1 MPQTANE
8 TVVYSLSDGVAHVEI
23 DRAEKLNSLT
33 REVFEDLVEA
43 GLAIRESTEVKAVV
57 LSGRGRAFSAGLD
70 FTEMARIAKSGAA
83 TRSAAEEEGT
93 GPASEDEEARSARE
107 EEGAASTSEARDGAA
122 GTAESGDPRDSGDS
136 GDSLATVVQV
146 GTRLGSARALAQK
159 AVHIWS
165 LVEVPVIAAVRGAAL
180 GGGFQI
186 ALGADMRV
194 AAPDVKLSLMELKWG
209 IIPDMCGTQLL
220 PRLVGPAQAKKL
232 IVTADTIGADE
243 AFRIGLVDEVAED
256 PIVRALELAAQIAG
270 QSRSA
275 LVWAKRLVD
284 LSYDSDLSSGLD
296 AEQEALA
303 SLLGTEEQQQV
314 VAERLAAMKARAK
327 G

>member
-1 MPQTANE
+1 MSETTNS
-8 TVVYSLSDGVAHVEI
+8 TVVYAITDGVAHVEI
-23 DRAEKLNSLT
+23 DRADKLNSLT

-43 GLAIRESTEVKAVV
+43 GLALKDSSEVKAVV

-70 FTEMARIAKSGAA
+70 FTEMARIAEAGAA
-83 TRSAAEEEGT
+83 TRSSAEEAAERDAGE
-93 GPASEDEEARSARE
+93 S
-107 EEGAASTSEARDGAA
+107 GAADSVA
-122 GTAESGDPRDSGDS
+122 TAVDIGE
-136 GDSLATVVQV
+136 
-146 GTRLGSARALAQK
+146 RLGSARALAQK
-159 AVHIWS
+159 AVHVWS

-180 GGGFQI
+180 GGGLQI

-194 AAPDVKLSLMELKWG
+194 AGPDAKLSLMELNWG

-232 IVTADTIGADE
+232 IVTADTIGAEE
-243 AFRIGLVDEVAED
+243 ALRIGLVEEVVED
-256 PIVRALELAAQIAG
+256 PLARALELAGQIAG

-284 LSYDSDLSSGLD
+284 LSYDSDFSIGLD

-303 SLLGTEEQQQV
+303 ALLGTDEQKQV
-314 VAERLAAMKARAK
+314 VATRLAAMKARAK

>member
-8 TVVYSLSDGVAHVEI
+8 TVVFTITDGVAHVEI
-23 DRAEKLNSLT
+23 DRADKLNSLT

-43 GLAIRESTEVKAVV
+43 GLAIRDSTEVKAAV

-83 TRSAAEEEGT
+83 TRSTTEEEAET
-93 GPASEDEEARSARE
+93 GSGAQSADSVA
-107 EEGAASTSEARDGAA
+107 GAVE
-122 GTAESGDPRDSGDS
+122 
-136 GDSLATVVQV
+136 V

-165 LVEVPVIAAVRGAAL
+165 LVEVPVIAAIRGAAL

-194 AAPDVKLSLMELKWG
+194 AAPDAKLSLMELKWG

-243 AFRIGLVDEVAED
+243 ALRIGLVDEVIDD
-256 PIVRALELAAQIAG
+256 PVARALELAAQIAG

-284 LSYDSDLSSGLD
+284 LSYESELSVGLD

-303 SLLGTEEQQQV
+303 ELLGTEEQQQV

>member
-1 MPQTANE
+1 MSETTNS
-8 TVVYSLSDGVAHVEI
+8 TVVCSIADGVAHVEI
-23 DRAEKLNSLT
+23 DRADKLNSLT

-43 GLAIRESTEVKAVV
+43 GLALKDSSEVKAVV

-70 FTEMARIAKSGAA
+70 FTELARIAEAGAA
-83 TRSAAEEEGT
+83 TRSSAEEAAAEK
-93 GPASEDEEARSARE
+93 
-107 EEGAASTSEARDGAA
+107 AA
-122 GTAESGDPRDSGDS
+122 GESGGADSVASAVDIGE
-136 GDSLATVVQV
+136 
-146 GTRLGSARALAQK
+146 RLGSARALAQK
-159 AVHIWS
+159 AVHVWS

-180 GGGFQI
+180 GGGLQI

-194 AAPDVKLSLMELKWG
+194 AGPDAKLSLMELSWG

-232 IVTADTIGADE
+232 IVTADTVGAEE
-243 AFRIGLVDEVAED
+243 ALRIGLVEEVAED
-256 PIVRALELAAQIAG
+256 PLARALELAGQIAG

-284 LSYDSDLSSGLD
+284 LSYDSDLSTGLD

-303 SLLGTEEQQQV
+303 ALLGTDEQKQV
-314 VAERLAAMKARAK
+314 VATRLAAMKARAK
-327 G
+327 H

>member
-1 MPQTANE
+1 MSETTNS
-8 TVVYSLSDGVAHVEI
+8 TVVYAITDGVAHVEI
-23 DRAEKLNSLT
+23 DRADKLNSLT

-43 GLAIRESTEVKAVV
+43 GLALKDSSEVKAVV

-70 FTEMARIAKSGAA
+70 FTEMARIAGAGAA
-83 TRSAAEEEGT
+83 TRSSAEEVAEQAEAAAERNAGE
-93 GPASEDEEARSARE
+93 
-107 EEGAASTSEARDGAA
+107 SEAADSVA
-122 GTAESGDPRDSGDS
+122 TAVDIGE
-136 GDSLATVVQV
+136 
-146 GTRLGSARALAQK
+146 RLGSARALAQK
-159 AVHIWS
+159 AVHVWS
-165 LVEVPVIAAVRGAAL
+165 LVEVPVIAAVRGPAL
-180 GGGFQI
+180 GGGLQI

-194 AAPDVKLSLMELKWG
+194 AGPDAKLSLMELNWG

-232 IVTADTIGADE
+232 IVTADTIGAEE
-243 AFRIGLVDEVAED
+243 ALRIGLVEEVVED
-256 PIVRALELAAQIAG
+256 PLARALELAGQIAG

-284 LSYDSDLSSGLD
+284 LSYDSDFSTGLD

-303 SLLGTEEQQQV
+303 ALLGTDEQKQV
-314 VAERLAAMKARAK
+314 VATRLAAMRARAK

>member
-1 MPQTANE
+1 MSETTNS
-8 TVVYSLSDGVAHVEI
+8 TVVYAITDGVAHVEI
-23 DRAEKLNSLT
+23 DRADKLNSLT

-43 GLAIRESTEVKAVV
+43 GLALKDSSEVRAVV

-70 FTEMARIAKSGAA
+70 FTEMARIAGAGAA
-83 TRSAAEEEGT
+83 TRSSAEEAAEQ
-93 GPASEDEEARSARE
+93 AEAAAERNAGE
-107 EEGAASTSEARDGAA
+107 PGAADSVA
-122 GTAESGDPRDSGDS
+122 TAVDIGE
-136 GDSLATVVQV
+136 
-146 GTRLGSARALAQK
+146 RLGSARALAQK
-159 AVHIWS
+159 AVHVWS
-165 LVEVPVIAAVRGAAL
+165 LVEVPVIAAVRGPAL
-180 GGGFQI
+180 GGGLQI

-194 AAPDVKLSLMELKWG
+194 AGPDAKLSLMELNWG

-232 IVTADTIGADE
+232 IVTADTIGAEE
-243 AFRIGLVDEVAED
+243 ALRIGLVEEVVED
-256 PIVRALELAAQIAG
+256 PLGRALELAGQIAG

-284 LSYDSDLSSGLD
+284 LSYDSDFSTGLD

-303 SLLGTEEQQQV
+303 ALLGTDEQKQV
-314 VAERLAAMKARAK
+314 VATRLAAMRARAK

>member
-1 MPQTANE
+1 MPETTNS
-8 TVVYSLSDGVAHVEI
+8 TVVCSITDGIAHVEI
-23 DRAEKLNSLT
+23 DRADKLNSLT

-43 GLAIRESTEVKAVV
+43 GLALKDSSEVKAVV

-70 FTEMARIAKSGAA
+70 FTELARIAEAGAA
-83 TRSAAEEEGT
+83 TRSTSEEEAET
-93 GPASEDEEARSARE
+93 GSGAKSADSVAS
-107 EEGAASTSEARDGAA
+107 
-122 GTAESGDPRDSGDS
+122 
-136 GDSLATVVQV
+136 VVEV

-159 AVHIWS
+159 AVHVWS

-180 GGGFQI
+180 GGGLQI

-194 AAPDVKLSLMELKWG
+194 AGPDAKLSLMELNWG

-232 IVTADTIGADE
+232 IVTADTIGAEE
-243 AFRIGLVDEVAED
+243 ALRIGLVEEVVED
-256 PIVRALELAAQIAG
+256 PIARALELAGQIAG
-270 QSRSA
+270 KSRSS

-284 LSYDSDLSSGLD
+284 LSYESDLSAGFD

-303 SLLGTEEQQQV
+303 QLLGTDEQKQV
-314 VAERLAAMKARAK
+314 VAERLAMMKARAK

>member
-1 MPQTANE
+1 MSETTNS
-8 TVVYSLSDGVAHVEI
+8 TVVYAITDGVAHVEI
-23 DRAEKLNSLT
+23 DRSDKLNSLT

-43 GLAIRESTEVKAVV
+43 GLALKDSSEVRAVV

-70 FTEMARIAKSGAA
+70 FTEMARIAGAGAA
-83 TRSAAEEEGT
+83 TRSSAEEAAEQV
-93 GPASEDEEARSARE
+93 EEAAERNAGE
-107 EEGAASTSEARDGAA
+107 PEAADSVA
-122 GTAESGDPRDSGDS
+122 TAVDIGE
-136 GDSLATVVQV
+136 
-146 GTRLGSARALAQK
+146 RLGSARALAQK
-159 AVHIWS
+159 AVHVWS
-165 LVEVPVIAAVRGAAL
+165 LVEVPVIAAVRGPAL
-180 GGGFQI
+180 GGGLQI

-194 AAPDVKLSLMELKWG
+194 AGPDAKLSLMELNWG

-232 IVTADTIGADE
+232 IVTADTIGAEE
-243 AFRIGLVDEVAED
+243 ALRIGLVEEVVED
-256 PIVRALELAAQIAG
+256 PLGRALELAGQIAG

-284 LSYDSDLSSGLD
+284 LSYDSDFSTGLD

-303 SLLGTEEQQQV
+303 ALLGTDEQKQV
-314 VAERLAAMKARAK
+314 VATRLAAMRARAK

>member
-1 MPQTANE
+1 MSETANS
-8 TVVYSLSDGVAHVEI
+8 TVVYAITDGVAHVEI
-23 DRAEKLNSLT
+23 DRADKLNSLT

-43 GLAIRESTEVKAVV
+43 GLALKESSEVKAVV

-70 FTEMARIAKSGAA
+70 FTEMARIAEAGAA
-83 TRSAAEEEGT
+83 TRSSAEEAAEQAAGAGE
-93 GPASEDEEARSARE
+93 S
-107 EEGAASTSEARDGAA
+107 GAA
-122 GTAESGDPRDSGDS
+122 DSV
-136 GDSLATVVQV
+136 ATVVDI
-146 GTRLGSARALAQK
+146 GERLGSARALAQK
-159 AVHIWS
+159 AVHVWS

-180 GGGFQI
+180 GGGLQI

-194 AAPDVKLSLMELKWG
+194 AGPDAKLSLMELNWG

-232 IVTADTIGADE
+232 IVTADAIGAEE
-243 AFRIGLVDEVAED
+243 ALRIGLVEEVVED
-256 PIVRALELAAQIAG
+256 PLARALELAGQIAG
-270 QSRSA
+270 QSRAA

-284 LSYDSDLSSGLD
+284 LSYDSDFSTGLD

-303 SLLGTEEQQQV
+303 ALLGTDEQKQV
-314 VAERLAAMKARAK
+314 VATRLAAMKARAK

>member
-1 MPQTANE
+1 MPETTHS
-8 TVVYSLSDGVAHVEI
+8 TVVYSITDGIAHVEI
-23 DRAEKLNSLT
+23 NRADKLNSLT

-43 GLAIRESTEVKAVV
+43 GLALKDSSEVKAVV

-70 FTEMARIAKSGAA
+70 FTELARIAEAGAA
-83 TRSAAEEEGT
+83 TRSTSEEEAET
-93 GPASEDEEARSARE
+93 GSGAKSADSVAS
-107 EEGAASTSEARDGAA
+107 
-122 GTAESGDPRDSGDS
+122 
-136 GDSLATVVQV
+136 VVEV

-159 AVHIWS
+159 AVHVWS

-180 GGGFQI
+180 GGGLQI

-194 AAPDVKLSLMELKWG
+194 VGPDVKLSVMETNWG

-232 IVTADTIGADE
+232 IVTADTIGAEE
-243 AFRIGLVDEVAED
+243 ALRIGLVEEVVED
-256 PIVRALELAAQIAG
+256 PIARALELAGQIAG
-270 QSRSA
+270 KSRSS

-284 LSYDSDLSSGLD
+284 LSYESDLSAGFD

-303 SLLGTEEQQQV
+303 QLLGTDEQKQV
-314 VAERLAAMKARAK
+314 VAERLAMMKARAK

>member
-1 MPQTANE
+1 MPETTNS
-8 TVVYSLSDGVAHVEI
+8 TVVCSIADGIAHVEI
-23 DRAEKLNSLT
+23 DRADKLNSLT

-43 GLAIRESTEVKAVV
+43 GLGLKESIEVKAVV

-70 FTEMARIAKSGAA
+70 FTELARIAEAGAA
-83 TRSAAEEEGT
+83 TRSSAEEAAAEK
-93 GPASEDEEARSARE
+93 
-107 EEGAASTSEARDGAA
+107 AA
-122 GTAESGDPRDSGDS
+122 GESGGADSVASAVDIGE
-136 GDSLATVVQV
+136 
-146 GTRLGSARALAQK
+146 RLGSARALAQK
-159 AVHIWS
+159 AVHVWS

-180 GGGFQI
+180 GGGLQI

-194 AAPDVKLSLMELKWG
+194 AGPDAKLSLMELNWG

-232 IVTADTIGADE
+232 IVTADTVGAEE
-243 AFRIGLVDEVAED
+243 ALRIGLVEEVAED
-256 PIVRALELAAQIAG
+256 PLARALELAGQIAG

-284 LSYDSDLSSGLD
+284 LSYDSDLSTGLD

-303 SLLGTEEQQQV
+303 ALLGTDEQKQV
-314 VAERLAAMKARAK
+314 VATRLAAMKARAK
-327 G
+327 H

>member
-1 MPQTANE
+1 MPETTHS
-8 TVVYSLSDGVAHVEI
+8 TVVYSITEGIAHVEI
-23 DRAEKLNSLT
+23 DRADKLNSLT

-43 GLAIRESTEVKAVV
+43 GLALKDSSEVKAVV

-70 FTEMARIAKSGAA
+70 FTELARIAEAGAA
-83 TRSAAEEEGT
+83 TRSTSEEEAET
-93 GPASEDEEARSARE
+93 GSGAKSADSVAS
-107 EEGAASTSEARDGAA
+107 
-122 GTAESGDPRDSGDS
+122 
-136 GDSLATVVQV
+136 VVEV

-159 AVHIWS
+159 AVHVWS

-180 GGGFQI
+180 GGGLQI

-194 AAPDVKLSLMELKWG
+194 VGPDVKLSVMETNWG

-232 IVTADTIGADE
+232 IVTADTIGAEE
-243 AFRIGLVDEVAED
+243 ALRIGLVEEVVED
-256 PIVRALELAAQIAG
+256 PIARALELAGQIAG
-270 QSRSA
+270 KSRSS

-284 LSYDSDLSSGLD
+284 LSYESDLSAGFD

-303 SLLGTEEQQQV
+303 QLLGTDEQKQV
-314 VAERLAAMKARAK
+314 VAERLAMMKARAK
-327 G
+327 D

>member
-1 MPQTANE
+1 MPETTHS
-8 TVVYSLSDGVAHVEI
+8 TVVCSITDGVANVEI
-23 DRAEKLNSLT
+23 DRADKLNSLT
-33 REVFEDLVEA
+33 REVFEDLVA
-43 GLAIRESTEVKAVV
+43 VGLALKGSSEVKAVV

-70 FTEMARIAKSGAA
+70 FTELARIAEAGAA
-83 TRSAAEEEGT
+83 TRSSAEE
-93 GPASEDEEARSARE
+93 
-107 EEGAASTSEARDGAA
+107 AAVEKAA
-122 GTAESGDPRDSGDS
+122 GAGESDAGDS
-136 GDSLATVVQV
+136 VASVVDV
-146 GTRLGSARALAQK
+146 GQRLGSARALAQK
-159 AVHIWS
+159 AVHVWS

-180 GGGFQI
+180 GGGLQI

-194 AAPDVKLSLMELKWG
+194 AGPDAKLSLMELNWG

-232 IVTADTIGADE
+232 IVTADTIGAEE
-243 AFRIGLVDEVAED
+243 ALRIGLVEEVAED
-256 PIVRALELAAQIAG
+256 PLARAFELAGQIAG

-284 LSYDSDLSSGLD
+284 LSYDSDLRTGLD

-303 SLLGTEEQQQV
+303 ELLGTDEQKQV
-314 VAERLAAMKARAK
+314 VATRLAAMKARAR

>member
-1 MPQTANE
+1 MPETTHS
-8 TVVYSLSDGVAHVEI
+8 TVVYSITEGIAHVEI
-23 DRAEKLNSLT
+23 DRADKLNSLT

-43 GLAIRESTEVKAVV
+43 GLALQDSSEVKAVV

-70 FTEMARIAKSGAA
+70 FTELARIAEAGAA
-83 TRSAAEEEGT
+83 TRSTSEEEAET
-93 GPASEDEEARSARE
+93 GSGAKSADSVAS
-107 EEGAASTSEARDGAA
+107 
-122 GTAESGDPRDSGDS
+122 
-136 GDSLATVVQV
+136 VVEV

-159 AVHIWS
+159 AVHVWS

-180 GGGFQI
+180 GGGLQI

-194 AAPDVKLSLMELKWG
+194 VGPDVKLSVMETNWG

-232 IVTADTIGADE
+232 IVTADTIGAEE
-243 AFRIGLVDEVAED
+243 ALRIGLVEEVVED
-256 PIVRALELAAQIAG
+256 PIARALELAGQIAG
-270 QSRSA
+270 KSRSS

-284 LSYDSDLSSGLD
+284 LSYESDLSAGFD

-303 SLLGTEEQQQV
+303 QLLGTDEQKQV
-314 VAERLAAMKARAK
+314 VAERLAMMKARAK

>member
-1 MPQTANE
+1 MPETTHS
-8 TVVYSLSDGVAHVEI
+8 TVVYSITEGIAHVEI
-23 DRAEKLNSLT
+23 DRADKLNSLT

-43 GLAIRESTEVKAVV
+43 GLALKDSSEVKAVV

-70 FTEMARIAKSGAA
+70 FTELARIAEAGAA
-83 TRSAAEEEGT
+83 TRSTSEEEAET
-93 GPASEDEEARSARE
+93 GSGAKSADSVAS
-107 EEGAASTSEARDGAA
+107 
-122 GTAESGDPRDSGDS
+122 
-136 GDSLATVVQV
+136 VVEV

-159 AVHIWS
+159 AVHVWS

-180 GGGFQI
+180 GGGLQI

-194 AAPDVKLSLMELKWG
+194 VGPDVKLSVMETNCG

-232 IVTADTIGADE
+232 IVTADTIGAEE
-243 AFRIGLVDEVAED
+243 ALRIGLVEEVVED
-256 PIVRALELAAQIAG
+256 PIARALELAGQIAG
-270 QSRSA
+270 KSRSS

-284 LSYDSDLSSGLD
+284 LSYESDLSAGFD

-303 SLLGTEEQQQV
+303 QLLGTDEQKQV
-314 VAERLAAMKARAK
+314 VAERLAMMKARAK

>member
-1 MPQTANE
+1 MSETTNS
-8 TVVYSLSDGVAHVEI
+8 TVVYAITDGVAHVEI
-23 DRAEKLNSLT
+23 DRANKLNSLT

-43 GLAIRESTEVKAVV
+43 GLALKGSSEVKAVV

-70 FTEMARIAKSGAA
+70 FTELARIAEAGAA
-83 TRSAAEEEGT
+83 TRSSAEEAAERDAGQ
-93 GPASEDEEARSARE
+93 P
-107 EEGAASTSEARDGAA
+107 GAADSVA
-122 GTAESGDPRDSGDS
+122 TAVDLG
-136 GDSLATVVQV
+136 Q
-146 GTRLGSARALAQK
+146 RLGSARALAQQ
-159 AVHIWS
+159 AVHVWS
-165 LVEVPVIAAVRGAAL
+165 LVEVPVIAAVRGPAL
-180 GGGFQI
+180 GGGLQI

-194 AAPDVKLSLMELKWG
+194 AGPDAKLSLMELNWG

-232 IVTADTIGADE
+232 IVTADTIGAEE
-243 AFRIGLVDEVAED
+243 ALRIGLVDEVVED
-256 PIVRALELAAQIAG
+256 PLARALELAGQIAG

-284 LSYDSDLSSGLD
+284 LSYDSDLSTGLD

-303 SLLGTEEQQQV
+303 ELLGTDEQKQV
-314 VAERLAAMKARAK
+314 VAARLAAMKARAK

>member
-1 MPQTANE
+1 MPETTHS
-8 TVVYSLSDGVAHVEI
+8 TVVYSITEGIAHVEI
-23 DRAEKLNSLT
+23 DRADKLNSLT

-43 GLAIRESTEVKAVV
+43 GLALKDSSEVKAVV

-70 FTEMARIAKSGAA
+70 FTELARIAEAGAA
-83 TRSAAEEEGT
+83 TRSTSEEEAEAGN
-93 GPASEDEEARSARE
+93 GAKSADSVAS
-107 EEGAASTSEARDGAA
+107 
-122 GTAESGDPRDSGDS
+122 
-136 GDSLATVVQV
+136 VVEV

-159 AVHIWS
+159 AVHVWS

-180 GGGFQI
+180 GGGLQI

-194 AAPDVKLSLMELKWG
+194 VGPDVKLSVMETNWG

-232 IVTADTIGADE
+232 IVTADTIGAEE
-243 AFRIGLVDEVAED
+243 ALRIGLVEEVVED
-256 PIVRALELAAQIAG
+256 PIARALELAGQIAG
-270 QSRSA
+270 KSRSS

-284 LSYDSDLSSGLD
+284 LSYESDLSAGFD

-303 SLLGTEEQQQV
+303 QLLGTDEQKQV
-314 VAERLAAMKARAK
+314 VAERLAMMKARAK

>member
-1 MPQTANE
+1 MSETTNS
-8 TVVYSLSDGVAHVEI
+8 TVVYAITDGVAHVEI
-23 DRAEKLNSLT
+23 DRADKLNSLT

-43 GLAIRESTEVKAVV
+43 GLALKGSSEVKAVV

-70 FTEMARIAKSGAA
+70 FTELARIAEAGAA
-83 TRSAAEEEGT
+83 TRSSAEEAAEQAADAG
-93 GPASEDEEARSARE
+93 GP
-107 EEGAASTSEARDGAA
+107 GAPDSVA
-122 GTAESGDPRDSGDS
+122 TAVDIGE
-136 GDSLATVVQV
+136 
-146 GTRLGSARALAQK
+146 RLGSARALAQK
-159 AVHIWS
+159 AVHVWS
-165 LVEVPVIAAVRGAAL
+165 LVDVPVIAAVRGPAL
-180 GGGFQI
+180 GGGLQI

-194 AAPDVKLSLMELKWG
+194 AGPDAKLSLMELDWG

-232 IVTADTIGADE
+232 IVTADAIGAEE
-243 AFRIGLVDEVAED
+243 ALRIGLVEEVVED
-256 PIVRALELAAQIAG
+256 PLARALELAGQIAG

-284 LSYDSDLSSGLD
+284 LSYDSDFSTGLD

-303 SLLGTEEQQQV
+303 ALLGTDEQKQV
-314 VAERLAAMKARAK
+314 VATRLAAMRARAK

>member
-1 MPQTANE
+1 MSETTNS
-8 TVVYSLSDGVAHVEI
+8 TVVYAITDGVAHVEI
-23 DRAEKLNSLT
+23 DRADKLNSLT

-43 GLAIRESTEVKAVV
+43 GLALKGSSEVKAVV

-70 FTEMARIAKSGAA
+70 FTEMARIAEAGAA
-83 TRSAAEEEGT
+83 TRSSAEEAAEQ
-93 GPASEDEEARSARE
+93 AA
-107 EEGAASTSEARDGAA
+107 GAGESEAADSVA
-122 GTAESGDPRDSGDS
+122 TAVDIGE
-136 GDSLATVVQV
+136 
-146 GTRLGSARALAQK
+146 RLGSARALAQK
-159 AVHIWS
+159 AVHVWS
-165 LVEVPVIAAVRGAAL
+165 LVEVPVIAAVRGPAL
-180 GGGFQI
+180 GGGLQI

-194 AAPDVKLSLMELKWG
+194 AGPDAKLSLMELNWG

-232 IVTADTIGADE
+232 IVTADTIGAEE
-243 AFRIGLVDEVAED
+243 ALRIGLVEEVVED
-256 PIVRALELAAQIAG
+256 PLARALELAGQIAG

-284 LSYDSDLSSGLD
+284 LSYDSDFSTGLD

-303 SLLGTEEQQQV
+303 ALLGTDEQKQI
-314 VAERLAAMKARAK
+314 VATRLAAMKARAK

>member
-1 MPQTANE
+1 MSETTNS
-8 TVVYSLSDGVAHVEI
+8 TVVYAITDGVAHVEI
-23 DRAEKLNSLT
+23 DRADKLNSLT

-43 GLAIRESTEVKAVV
+43 GLALKGSSEVKAVV

-70 FTEMARIAKSGAA
+70 FTEMARIAEAGAA
-83 TRSAAEEEGT
+83 TRSSAEEAAEQ
-93 GPASEDEEARSARE
+93 AA
-107 EEGAASTSEARDGAA
+107 GAGESEAADSVA
-122 GTAESGDPRDSGDS
+122 TAVD
-136 GDSLATVVQV
+136 V
-146 GTRLGSARALAQK
+146 GERLGSARALAQK
-159 AVHIWS
+159 AVHVWS
-165 LVEVPVIAAVRGAAL
+165 LVEVPVIAAVRGPAL
-180 GGGFQI
+180 GGGLQI

-194 AAPDVKLSLMELKWG
+194 AGPDAKLSLMELNWG

-232 IVTADTIGADE
+232 IVTAVTIGAEE
-243 AFRIGLVDEVAED
+243 ALRIGLVEEVVED
-256 PIVRALELAAQIAG
+256 PLARALELARQIAG

-284 LSYDSDLSSGLD
+284 LSYDSDFSTGLD

-303 SLLGTEEQQQV
+303 ALLGTDEQKQV
-314 VAERLAAMKARAK
+314 VATRLAAMKARAK

>member
-1 MPQTANE
+1 MSETTNS
-8 TVVYSLSDGVAHVEI
+8 TVVCSIADGVAHVEI
-23 DRAEKLNSLT
+23 DRADKLNSLT

-43 GLAIRESTEVKAVV
+43 GLALKDSSEVKAVV

-70 FTEMARIAKSGAA
+70 FTELARIAEAGAA
-83 TRSAAEEEGT
+83 TRSSAEEAAAEK
-93 GPASEDEEARSARE
+93 
-107 EEGAASTSEARDGAA
+107 AA
-122 GTAESGDPRDSGDS
+122 GESGGADSVASAVDIGE
-136 GDSLATVVQV
+136 
-146 GTRLGSARALAQK
+146 RLGSARALAQK
-159 AVHIWS
+159 AVHVWS

-180 GGGFQI
+180 GGGLQI

-194 AAPDVKLSLMELKWG
+194 AGPDAKLSLMELNWG

-232 IVTADTIGADE
+232 IVTADTVGAEE
-243 AFRIGLVDEVAED
+243 ALRIGLVEEVAED
-256 PIVRALELAAQIAG
+256 PLARALELAGQIAG

-284 LSYDSDLSSGLD
+284 LSYDSDLSTGLD

-303 SLLGTEEQQQV
+303 ALLGTDEQKQV
-314 VAERLAAMKARAK
+314 VATRLAAMKARAK
-327 G
+327 H

>member
-1 MPQTANE
+1 MPETTHS
-8 TVVYSLSDGVAHVEI
+8 TVVYSITEGIAHVEI
-23 DRAEKLNSLT
+23 DRADKLNSLT

-43 GLAIRESTEVKAVV
+43 GLALKDSSEVKAVV

-70 FTEMARIAKSGAA
+70 FTELARIAEAGAA
-83 TRSAAEEEGT
+83 TRSTSEEEAET
-93 GPASEDEEARSARE
+93 GSGAKSADSVAS
-107 EEGAASTSEARDGAA
+107 
-122 GTAESGDPRDSGDS
+122 
-136 GDSLATVVQV
+136 VVEV

-159 AVHIWS
+159 AVHVWS

-180 GGGFQI
+180 GGGLQI

-194 AAPDVKLSLMELKWG
+194 AGPDAKLSLMELNWG

-232 IVTADTIGADE
+232 IVTADTIGAEE
-243 AFRIGLVDEVAED
+243 ALRIGLVEEVVED
-256 PIVRALELAAQIAG
+256 PIARALELAGQIAG
-270 QSRSA
+270 KSRSS

-284 LSYDSDLSSGLD
+284 LSYESDLSAGFD

-303 SLLGTEEQQQV
+303 QLLGTDEQKQV
-314 VAERLAAMKARAK
+314 VAERLAMMKARAK

>member
-1 MPQTANE
+1 MSETTNS
-8 TVVYSLSDGVAHVEI
+8 TVVCSIADGVAHVEI
-23 DRAEKLNSLT
+23 DRADKLNSLT

-43 GLAIRESTEVKAVV
+43 GLALKDSSEVRAVV

-70 FTEMARIAKSGAA
+70 FTELARIAEAGAA
-83 TRSAAEEEGT
+83 TRSSAEEAAAEK
-93 GPASEDEEARSARE
+93 
-107 EEGAASTSEARDGAA
+107 AA
-122 GTAESGDPRDSGDS
+122 GESGGADSVASAVDIGE
-136 GDSLATVVQV
+136 
-146 GTRLGSARALAQK
+146 RLGSARALAQK
-159 AVHIWS
+159 AVHVWS

-180 GGGFQI
+180 GGGLQI

-194 AAPDVKLSLMELKWG
+194 AGPDAKLSLMELNWG

-232 IVTADTIGADE
+232 IVTADTVGAEE
-243 AFRIGLVDEVAED
+243 ALRIGLVDEVAED
-256 PIVRALELAAQIAG
+256 PLARALELAGQISG

-284 LSYDSDLSSGLD
+284 LSYDSDLSTGLD

-303 SLLGTEEQQQV
+303 ALLGTDEQKQV
-314 VAERLAAMKARAK
+314 VATRLAAMKARAK
-327 G
+327 H